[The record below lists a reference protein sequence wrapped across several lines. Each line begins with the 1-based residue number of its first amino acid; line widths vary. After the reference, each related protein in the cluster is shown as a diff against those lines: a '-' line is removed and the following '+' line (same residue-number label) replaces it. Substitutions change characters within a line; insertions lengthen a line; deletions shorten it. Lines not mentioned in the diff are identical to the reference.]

1 MRARDAMW
9 AAHRQVV
16 VAVLA
21 TAGCVPAALSVA
33 ASNDAGDDGF
43 ADSGGFD
50 ATSGGDDAD
59 SSSADSGGSD
69 SGGGVSVALSLGPD
83 RPLGLAG
90 GDGGGPRSAHCPPGA
105 FVTRVD
111 SWKDPANN
119 HASGIAIYCATP
131 TLMQD
136 GSAYSVSL
144 TQVMPAPYETLLG
157 SSAQI
162 SRRDD
167 CGLKG
172 LVTIADTSGL
182 ADIYIE
188 GLGHHCATGSV
199 ILESDA
205 ALGLDFERDGDT
217 SFTIFTEAGAR
228 FNQACKTSEVV
239 VGFTLRQGS
248 WLNAIAPICAAL
260 QVVYM

>member
-1 MRARDAMW
+1 MW

-21 TAGCVPAALSVA
+21 TAGCVPAALTVA
-33 ASNDAGDDGF
+33 ASANDAGDDGF
-43 ADSGGFD
+43 ADSGDFD
-50 ATSGGDDAD
+50 RTFGDDAD
-59 SSSADSGGSD
+59 SGSDDGDSGGSD
-69 SGGGVSVALSLGPD
+69 SDGPLSPALTLGPD
-83 RPLGLAG
+83 RPLTLAG
-90 GDGGGPRSAHCPPGA
+90 GDGGGPKSAHCPAGA

-119 HASGIAIYCATP
+119 HASGIAIYCAKP

-136 GSAYSVSL
+136 ASSYSVSL
-144 TQVMPAPYETLLG
+144 TQIMPAPYETLLG
-157 SSAQI
+157 NSAQI
-162 SRRDD
+162 SRQDN
-167 CGLKG
+167 CGLAG
-172 LVTIADTSGL
+172 LATIADTSGL
-182 ADIYIE
+182 ADIYVE

-205 ALGLDFERDGDT
+205 ALTLDFARDGDT

-228 FNQACKTSEVV
+228 FNQACKSNEVV
-239 VGFTLRQGS
+239 VGFSLRQGA
-248 WLNAIAPICAAL
+248 WLNAIAPICAPL

>member
-1 MRARDAMW
+1 M
-9 AAHRQVV
+9 
-16 VAVLA
+16 AVLA

-33 ASNDAGDDGF
+33 ASVNDAGDDGF
-43 ADSGGFD
+43 DDWDGSDDTDS
-50 ATSGGDDAD
+50 SGDDAD
-59 SSSADSGGSD
+59 SGDASD
-69 SGGGVSVALSLGPD
+69 GEGGVSVALSLGPD
-83 RPLGLAG
+83 RPLTLAG
-90 GDGGGPRSAHCPPGA
+90 GDGGGPKSAHCPAGA

-119 HASGIAIYCATP
+119 HASGIAIYCAQP

-136 GSAYSVSL
+136 ASAYSVSL

-157 SSAQI
+157 NSAQI
-162 SRRDD
+162 SRQDN

-182 ADIYIE
+182 ADLYIE
-188 GLGHHCATGSV
+188 GLGNHCATGSV
-199 ILESDA
+199 TLESDA
-205 ALGLDFERDGDT
+205 SLALTFDRDGDT
-217 SFTIFTEAGAR
+217 SFTIFTEAGTR
-228 FNQACKTSEVV
+228 FNQACKSNEVV
-239 VGFTLRQGS
+239 VGFTMRQGA